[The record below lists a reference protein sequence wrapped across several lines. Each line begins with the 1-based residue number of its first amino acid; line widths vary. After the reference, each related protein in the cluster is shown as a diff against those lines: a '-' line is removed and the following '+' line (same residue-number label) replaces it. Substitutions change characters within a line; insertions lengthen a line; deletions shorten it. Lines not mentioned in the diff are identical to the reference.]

1 MVYLSNKNNIKT
13 NAILYDS
20 FVSLLGFVIIT
31 LSLVSIQISLMK
43 AIVNLLKC
51 QNIFFY
57 VSDLN
62 TLCFRLVSCFIV
74 RGGVITTNPLVI

>member
-20 FVSLLGFVIIT
+20 FVSLLDFVIIT

-51 QNIFFY
+51 QNFFF
-57 VSDLN
+57 L
-62 TLCFRLVSCFIV
+62 TTIRLIGKVTCCRPPKLQIGS
-74 RGGVITTNPLVI
+74 LS